1 MKYFGQEKLLSRMLS
16 DMRDVEGNGL
26 VTSSGHTINTSVL
39 FIVGDNL
46 GSQLVVMLKMSV
58 LPLTFVGTA

>member
-39 FIVGDNL
+39 CIVGDNL